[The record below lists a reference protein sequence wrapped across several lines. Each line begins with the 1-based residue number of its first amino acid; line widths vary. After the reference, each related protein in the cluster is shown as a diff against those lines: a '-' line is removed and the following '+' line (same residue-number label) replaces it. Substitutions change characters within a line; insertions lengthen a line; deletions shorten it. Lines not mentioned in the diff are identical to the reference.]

1 MYSAT
6 VTVIELPPGHRW
18 LPPAQVIGA
27 SQRSKI
33 MRQKITRLGRPR
45 LLTLITLVAIIGSV
59 TITAV
64 VNTMIGRALDSGGI
78 FIAIAAPVILAPSIG
93 WYLIGL
99 MMRIHQLEEEARTIA
114 TYDMLTGLLTR
125 RAFLTSCESAYQI
138 ARRNKSPLSVAYID
152 IDNFKKLND
161 THGHGGGD
169 EVLKSLGS
177 TINKYKRASDLAGR
191 IGGEEFALAFP
202 DTKLEGAIHMAEK
215 LCQMA
220 RDSRVAYEN
229 KLINYTISIG
239 VKTSG
244 QTDEDDLYQI
254 LKYSDE
260 ALYQAKRTGKDR
272 VVAYREE
279 PETVFTR

>member
-1 MYSAT
+1 
-6 VTVIELPPGHRW
+6 
-18 LPPAQVIGA
+18 
-27 SQRSKI
+27 

-45 LLTLITLVAIIGSV
+45 LLALITLVAVIGSV

-64 VNTMIGRALDSGGI
+64 VNTLIGRTLDSGGV

-138 ARRNKSPLSVAYID
+138 TKRNKSFFSVAYID

-161 THGHGGGD
+161 TFGHGGGD

-202 DTKLEGAIHMAEK
+202 NTNLEGALHMAEK
-215 LCQMA
+215 LC
-220 RDSRVAYEN
+220 RVARGNCVTYEN

-239 VKTSG
+239 VETSG
-244 QTDEDDLYQI
+244 QADEEDLYQI
-254 LKYSDE
+254 LKHSDD
-260 ALYQAKRTGKDR
+260 ALYQAKRAGKDR
-272 VVAYREE
+272 VVAYRQES
-279 PETVFTR
+279 ETVTT